1 MAGTWQTVA
10 VTAIAVALIA
20 IIVAV
25 YEHIK
30 ARKILN
36 RIDVMI
42 TNAIDGNFTYST
54 IDESLLSE
62 VEFKMSK
69 YLGNS
74 EHAAS
79 NVREE
84 KRTLTEL
91 ISDISH
97 QTKTPLANIKL
108 YAEMLREKDLSE
120 EDKDNVERLY
130 SQTEKLEFLIRSLIK
145 MSRLETGIL
154 KLNPTRHSVE
164 TMLCKIREQY
174 IAMAREKNLE
184 FNVDIVDEYAVF
196 DEKWT
201 IEAVGNIVDNAIKY
215 TDNGVVSVTVDCY
228 EMFLCIKVAD
238 SGSGISEEEH
248 GKVFQRFERSA
259 SHADSDGV
267 GIGLYL
273 AREILRQ
280 ENGYIK
286 LHSEVGKGSVF
297 YVYLPFA

>member
-1 MAGTWQTVA
+1 MAGTWQIVT
-10 VTAIAVALIA
+10 VTAIVVALIA

-36 RIDVMI
+36 RIDAMI

-130 SQTEKLEFLIRSLIK
+130 SQTEKLDFLIRSLVK

-164 TMLCKIREQY
+164 GMLRKIRDQY
-174 IAMAREKNLE
+174 IAIAREKNLK

-196 DEKWT
+196 DEK
-201 IEAVGNIVDNAIKY
+201 
-215 TDNGVVSVTVDCY
+215 
-228 EMFLCIKVAD
+228 
-238 SGSGISEEEH
+238 
-248 GKVFQRFERSA
+248 SA
-259 SHADSDGV
+259 E
-267 GIGLYL
+267 GLK
-273 AREILRQ
+273 A
-280 ENGYIK
+280 
-286 LHSEVGKGSVF
+286 
-297 YVYLPFA
+297 